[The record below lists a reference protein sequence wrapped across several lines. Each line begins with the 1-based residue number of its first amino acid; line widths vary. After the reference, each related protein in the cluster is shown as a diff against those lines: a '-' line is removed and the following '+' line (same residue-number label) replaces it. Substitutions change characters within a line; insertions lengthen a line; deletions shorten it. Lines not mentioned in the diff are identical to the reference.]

1 MDSITEGKEVILTKQ
16 VAKHGSQSIIILP
29 KFLESEIQPKD
40 IVELR
45 IRLVRKENNHI
56 KKR

>member
-1 MDSITEGKEVILTKQ
+1 MEEIILTKQ

-29 KFLESEIQPKD
+29 KFLESEIQPRD

-45 IRLVRKENNHI
+45 IRLV
-56 KKR
+56 KRSE

>member
-1 MDSITEGKEVILTKQ
+1 MDSIIEGKEIILTKQ

-29 KFLESEIQPKD
+29 KFLETEIQPKD

-45 IRLVRKENNHI
+45 IKLVRKS
-56 KKR
+56 K

>member
-1 MDSITEGKEVILTKQ
+1 MEKRELSEITLTKQ

-40 IVELR
+40 IIEIKLKIVKK
-45 IRLVRKENNHI
+45 VR
-56 KKR
+56 

>member
-1 MDSITEGKEVILTKQ
+1 MGVKKMDGQREIILTKQ
-16 VAKHGSQSIIILP
+16 VAKHGTQSIIILP

-45 IRLVRKENNHI
+45 IKVVR
-56 KKR
+56 RA